1 MKSTRLLSLAALACM
16 SLAIPASAATWNQ
29 VRSLDLPT
37 VLPERGTIAVRM
49 MADKIAIR
57 PVSGDAQCSQID
69 ARFADGGKRPLITN
83 RVMFLKDHVYEF
95 ELPQMKHEV
104 SRIDMTCHAATNK
117 DMAMLVVMESKN

>member
-1 MKSTRLLSLAALACM
+1 MRRIRLLSLAALMCTG
-16 SLAIPASAATWNQ
+16 LALPASATAWNQ
-29 VRSLDLPT
+29 VRSLDLPS

-104 SRIDMTCHAATNK
+104 ARIDMTCHAATNK
-117 DMAMLVVMESKN
+117 DMTMLVVMENKN

>member
-16 SLAIPASAATWNQ
+16 SLAVPASAAWNQ
-29 VRSLDLPT
+29 VRSLDLPS

-95 ELPQMKHEV
+95 ELPKMKHEV
-104 SRIDMTCHAATNK
+104 ARIDMTCHAATNK
-117 DMAMLVVMESKN
+117 DMTMLVVMESKS